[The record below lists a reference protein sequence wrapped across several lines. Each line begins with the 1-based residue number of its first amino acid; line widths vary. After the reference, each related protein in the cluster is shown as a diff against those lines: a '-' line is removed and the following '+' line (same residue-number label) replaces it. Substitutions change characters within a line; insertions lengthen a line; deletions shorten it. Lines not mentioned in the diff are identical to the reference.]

1 MLEIELAAI
10 ELVEWDRKRNG
21 NGSQYDSSGDWI
33 DEVETT
39 AEAEDR
45 ENETKKVKEREA
57 KKEGKDEEKTKDE
70 EKQEE
75 EGEKGKASEDKAQLE
90 PELHEPL
97 NRQRIDEQLK
107 EDGIEMEIVGGFKRR
122 KEPRV
127 VRKAGMYMRKMQE

>member
-1 MLEIELAAI
+1 MGA
-10 ELVEWDRKRNG
+10 
-21 NGSQYDSSGDWI
+21 S
-33 DEVETT
+33 TT
-39 AEAEDR
+39 AVATGLMKWRQQKKQKTE
-45 ENETKKVKEREA
+45 KVKERDA
-57 KKEGKDEEKTKDE
+57 KKEGRDEEKTKDE

-75 EGEKGKASEDKAQLE
+75 GSEKGKESEDEAQSE